1 MLRLALL
8 LLLASSVTGLFGFSG
23 YGLVFE
29 TSRVLFVVFLA
40 LALFL
45 LIGNYLRGA
54 PADPV

>member
-8 LLLASSVTGLFGFSG
+8 SLLACSVACLFGFSG

-29 TSRVLFVVFLA
+29 AGRVLSFGFLA

-45 LIGNYLRGA
+45 LIGNYLRGV
-54 PADPV
+54 PDDPV